1 MSNTSPR
8 STVKAAAPAPA
19 QVLAAQEAF
28 RDNDALLAALETSVK
43 GLDEERIT
51 ERLHRDGANEVSHE
65 KPPHWS
71 VQLLRAFK
79 NPFIIVLLV
88 LAGVQL
94 FTDGSDLT
102 GPIIIAVMVG
112 ISVLLSFTQEYRSSR
127 AAEKLK
133 AMVRNTTAVTRQAS
147 DGHSEQIEV
156 PVGELVVGDIVH
168 LAAGDMVPADLRLLT
183 AKDLFISQAILTGES
198 LPVEKVAPAQA
209 HGEATT
215 NPLDLPTI
223 CYMGTNVISGTASA
237 VVVATGPRS
246 YLGSLAHSMTGQR
259 VQTSFDRGVN
269 SVSWLLIRFMAVME
283 PIVFLINGL
292 DKHNWTEAFLFALSV
307 AVGLTPEMLPL
318 IVTANLAKGAL
329 AMSKRKVVVK
339 QLNAIQNFGAM
350 DVLCTDKTGTL
361 TLDRIVLEQHLD
373 LDGEESD
380 DALEYGYL
388 NSRFQTGLKNLMDKA
403 VLEHRDL
410 EHSVAK
416 WKVADEIPFDFQRR
430 RMSVVL
436 APTDTAADADEIL
449 ICKGAVEEMLSICT
463 FAREG
468 GRDMPMTD
476 HRRDTI
482 REMTHGLNEDGL
494 RVLVVA
500 IKHQR
505 TPGRAYGVADE
516 QGLTAIGCL
525 AFLDPPKDTAH
536 TAIAA
541 LHQHGVAVKVIT
553 GDNEAVTRKICRE
566 VGLDVEHSALGR
578 DLEDL
583 DGAAFDT
590 AVARTT
596 VFAKMSPLQK
606 ARVVA
611 SLQRQGHTVG
621 FLGDGINDAPALRAA
636 DVGISV
642 DTATDIAKESADIIL
657 LEKNLMVLEEGV
669 LEGRV
674 TFGNIIK
681 YIKMTASSN
690 FGNVFSMLIAS
701 IFLPFLPMLPLQI
714 LVLNLL
720 YDISQLS
727 IPFDRMDEEY
737 IRYPRKWDA
746 GDIGRFMAWIGPTS
760 SVFDITTFLLLWF
773 WFGANSV
780 APAHQAFFQSGWF
793 VESLITQTLVVHMIR
808 TRRIPFLQS
817 AASAPVLDPDAQD
830 SIPAERGLGAGARAY
845 RRDHRDRHRD
855 SLHGARPAPRHGRTA
870 AGILRLAGRD
880 GGRVLRA
887 DAGRE
892 DDLHAQV
899 RALVVASPA
908 RVGWVEPAPFA
919 GETQH
924 RRSPCWGSQR
934 ALIPTYL
941 LRVRRFLP

>member
-269 SVSWLLIRFMAVME
+269 SVSWLLIRFMAVMV

-361 TLDRIVLEQHLD
+361 TLDKIVLERHLD

-380 DALEYGYL
+380 EALEYGYL

-410 EHSVAK
+410 EPTAARYRV
-416 WKVADEIPFDFQRR
+416 VDEIPFDFQRR
-430 RMSVVL
+430 RMSVVVANGANEHL
-436 APTDTAADADEIL
+436 L
-449 ICKGAVEEMLSICT
+449 ICKGAVEEMLSIC
-463 FAREG
+463 AYAQVG
-468 GRDMPMTD
+468 GEVEPMTD
-476 HRRDTI
+476 ERR
-482 REMTHGLNEDGL
+482 REIKAMTRRLNEDGL

-500 IKHQR
+500 VR
-505 TPGRAYGVADE
+505 REPAAERAWSVADE
-516 QGLTAIGCL
+516 NELTAVGCL
-525 AFLDPPKDTAH
+525 AFLDPPKDSAA

-541 LHQHGVAVKVIT
+541 LHQHGVEVKVIT

-566 VGLDVEHSALGR
+566 VGLDVTHSVQGR
-578 DLEDL
+578 DIEPLDEDAL
-583 DGAAFDT
+583 DAL
-590 AVARTT
+590 VKRTT

-606 ARVVA
+606 ARVVK

-621 FLGDGINDAPALRAA
+621 FLGDGINDAPALHDA

-674 TFGNIIK
+674 TFGNIMK

-690 FGNVFSMLIAS
+690 FGNMFSVLVAS
-701 IFLPFLPMLPLQI
+701 AFLPFLPMLPLQI

-817 AASAPVLDPDAQD
+817 AASAPVLALTGAIIAIGIA
-830 SIPAERGLGAGARAY
+830 IPYTALG
-845 RRDHRDRHRD
+845 RH
-855 SLHGARPAPRHGRTA
+855 LGMVELPLEYFGWLA
-870 AGILRLAGRD
+870 AT
-880 GGRVLRA
+880 
-887 DAGRE
+887 
-892 DDLHAQV
+892 
-899 RALVVASPA
+899 VVAYCA
-908 RVGWVEPAPFA
+908 L
-919 GETQH
+919 TQVVKT
-924 RRSPCWGSQR
+924 
-934 ALIPTYL
+934 IYM
-941 LRVRRFLP
+941 RRFGRWL

>member
-1 MSNTSPR
+1 MFGSPQSTANAAGGKPRATSARPVVAGVAW
-8 STVKAAAPAPA
+8 TGDA
-19 QVLAAQEAF
+19 
-28 RDNDALLAALETSVK
+28 ALLASLDTTHA
-43 GLDEERIT
+43 GLDEEQI
-51 ERLHRDGANEVSHE
+51 EARLDRDGVNEASHE

-71 VQLLRAFK
+71 LQLARTFK
-79 NPFIIVLLV
+79 NPFILVLLV

-94 FTDGSDLT
+94 ATSPDDLT
-102 GPIIIAVMVG
+102 GPIIIAVMVS
-112 ISVLLSFTQEYRSSR
+112 ISVVLSFTQEFRSSR

-133 AMVRNTTAVTRQAS
+133 AMVRNTATVTRRAS
-147 DGHSEQIEV
+147 DGHSERIEV
-156 PVGELVVGDIVH
+156 PVVELVAGDIVH
-168 LAAGDMVPADLRLLT
+168 LSAGDMVPADLRLLG

-198 LPVEKVAPAQA
+198 LPVEKTAPEHAQQRA
-209 HGEATT
+209 ESIE
-215 NPLDLPTI
+215 PLDLPTV
-223 CYMGTNVISGTASA
+223 CYMGTNVVSGSATA

-246 YLGSLAHSMTGQR
+246 YLGSLAHTLSSER
-259 VQTSFDRGVN
+259 PETSFDRGVK
-269 SVSWLLIRFMAVME
+269 SVSWLLIRFMAVMV
-283 PIVFLINGL
+283 PIVFAIQGFG
-292 DKHNWTEAFLFALSV
+292 KGNWLEAFLFAISV

-361 TLDRIVLEQHLD
+361 TLDKIVLERHLD

-388 NSRFQTGLKNLMDKA
+388 NSHFQTGLKNLMDKA
-403 VLEHRDL
+403 VLAHRDL
-410 EHSVAK
+410 EHSIAR
-416 WKVADEIPFDFQRR
+416 WKVVDEIPFDFQRR

-436 APTDTAADADEIL
+436 TQGDGEDL
-449 ICKGAVEEMLSICT
+449 LVCKGAVEEMLSICS

-468 GRDMPMTD
+468 DRAIPLAEA
-476 HRRDTI
+476 RRDGI
-482 REMTHGLNEDGL
+482 RAMTHALNEDGL
-494 RVLVVA
+494 RVLIVA
-500 IKHQR
+500 VKRQPA
-505 TPGRAYGVADE
+505 PGRAYGIADE
-516 QGLTAIGCL
+516 AGLVAIGCL

-541 LHQHGVAVKVIT
+541 LHHHGVAVKVIT

-566 VGLDVEHSALGR
+566 VGLDVTHSVMGR
-578 DLEDL
+578 DIEEL
-583 DGAAFDT
+583 DDAALDEL
-590 AVARTT
+590 VARTT

-606 ARVVA
+606 SRVVE
-611 SLQRQGHTVG
+611 SLQRRGHTVG
-621 FLGDGINDAPALRAA
+621 FLGDGINDAAALRRA

-669 LEGRV
+669 LEGRI

-737 IRYPRKWDA
+737 IRKPRKWDA
-746 GDIGRFMAWIGPTS
+746 GDIGRFMFWIGPTS
-760 SVFDITTFLLLWF
+760 SVFDVTTFILLWF
-773 WFGANSV
+773 WFGANST

-793 VESLITQTLVVHMIR
+793 VESLLTQTLVVHMIR
-808 TRRIPFLQS
+808 TRRIPFVQS
-817 AASAPVLDPDAQD
+817 AAAAPVLGLTTAIIAIGIA
-830 SIPAERGLGAGARAY
+830 IPYTVLGHKLGMVELPLEY
-845 RRDHRDRHRD
+845 FGW
-855 SLHGARPAPRHGRTA
+855 LA
-870 AGILRLAGRD
+870 AT
-880 GGRVLRA
+880 
-887 DAGRE
+887 
-892 DDLHAQV
+892 
-899 RALVVASPA
+899 VVAYCA
-908 RVGWVEPAPFA
+908 L
-919 GETQH
+919 TQFVKT
-924 RRSPCWGSQR
+924 
-934 ALIPTYL
+934 IYM
-941 LRVRRFLP
+941 RRFGRWL

>member
-1 MSNTSPR
+1 MSKSFSRP
-8 STVKAAAPAPA
+8 TVKAAAPVPT

-28 RDNDALLAALETSVK
+28 RDNEALLAALETSVH

-51 ERLHRDGANEVSHE
+51 ERLHRDGPNEVSHE

-71 VQLLRAFK
+71 LQLLRAFK

-94 FTDGSDLT
+94 FTDDSDLT

-133 AMVRNTTAVTRQAS
+133 AMVRNTATVTRQAS

-168 LAAGDMVPADLRLLT
+168 LGAGDMVPADLRLLS

-198 LPVEKVAPAQA
+198 LPVEKVAPAHA
-209 HGEATT
+209 HGEGATG

-223 CYMGTNVISGTASA
+223 GYMGTNVISGTASA
-237 VVVATGPRS
+237 VVVATGARS

-269 SVSWLLIRFMAVME
+269 SVSWLLIRFMAVMV

-339 QLNAIQNFGAM
+339 RLNAIQNFGAM

-361 TLDRIVLEQHLD
+361 TLDKIVLERHLD

-380 DALEYGYL
+380 EALEYGYL

-403 VLEHRDL
+403 VLAHRDL
-410 EHSVAK
+410 EPTAARYRV
-416 WKVADEIPFDFQRR
+416 VDEIPFDFQRR
-430 RMSVVL
+430 RMSVVVANGGNEHL
-436 APTDTAADADEIL
+436 L
-449 ICKGAVEEMLSICT
+449 ICKGAVEEMLAIC
-463 FAREG
+463 AYAQVG
-468 GRDMPMTD
+468 GTVEAMTD
-476 HRRDTI
+476 ERR
-482 REMTHGLNEDGL
+482 REIKAMTHRLNEDGL

-500 IKHQR
+500 VR
-505 TPGRAYGVADE
+505 REPAAERAWSVADE
-516 QGLTAIGCL
+516 SGLTAVGCL
-525 AFLDPPKDTAH
+525 AFLDPPKDSAA

-541 LHQHGVAVKVIT
+541 LHAHGVEVKVIT

-566 VGLDVEHSALGR
+566 VGLDVTHSVQGR
-578 DLEDL
+578 DIESL
-583 DGAAFDT
+583 DEAALDEL
-590 AVARTT
+590 VKRTT

-606 ARVVA
+606 ASVVR

-621 FLGDGINDAPALRAA
+621 FLGDGINDAPALHDA

-690 FGNVFSMLIAS
+690 FGNMFSVLVAS
-701 IFLPFLPMLPLQI
+701 AFLPFLPMLPLQI

-737 IRYPRKWDA
+737 LSRPRKWDA
-746 GDIGRFMAWIGPTS
+746 SDIGRFMVWIGPVS
-760 SVFDITTFLLLWF
+760 SIFDMTTFWLMWHV
-773 WFGANSV
+773 FGANG
-780 APAHQAFFQSGWF
+780 PEHQALFQSGWF
-793 VESLITQTLVVHMIR
+793 IESLLTQTLIVHMIR

-817 AASAPVLDPDAQD
+817 AAAAPVLGLTTAIIIIGMV
-830 SIPAERGLGAGARAY
+830 IPYTGLGAKIGMLPLPGVYFAWVAATVLTY
-845 RRDHRDRHRD
+845 CALTQLVKLIYIRRY
-855 SLHGARPAPRHGRTA
+855 GRW
-870 AGILRLAGRD
+870 L
-880 GGRVLRA
+880 
-887 DAGRE
+887 
-892 DDLHAQV
+892 
-899 RALVVASPA
+899 
-908 RVGWVEPAPFA
+908 
-919 GETQH
+919 
-924 RRSPCWGSQR
+924 
-934 ALIPTYL
+934 
-941 LRVRRFLP
+941 